1 MSSLPSGVSKGSR
14 VVLTPA
20 ISAFVADLRA
30 NLPSSVPMYLTSGYR
45 DPSDQARAMGEKIR
59 LGESL
64 AKLYPSDMAR
74 DVTAA
79 YPDQSRMAAVIA
91 GYAARGKGSRHLAG
105 LAVDLR
111 SRNLTSAQIQQVL
124 STAQRLGATQAIY
137 ETTPAHIH
145 IGIPDGYRGAAGTS
159 VARSG
164 RSRVSTG
171 RNRRSSGSGEL
182 AWTAGAT
189 VAALAVVATVAAL
202 YKGKDKRGMR

>member
-64 AKLYPSDMAR
+64 TRLYPDDMAR

-79 YPDQSRMAAVIA
+79 YPNQSRMSAVIA

-145 IGIPDGYRGAAGTS
+145 IGIPEGYRGAAGAS

-171 RNRRSSGSGEL
+171 RNKRSSGSSGSSGSSEL
-182 AWTAGAT
+182 VWTAGVT

-202 YKGKDKRGMR
+202 YKG

>member
-45 DPSDQARAMGEKIR
+45 DPAAQARAMAEKVRQGER
-59 LGESL
+59 LT
-64 AKLYPSDMAR
+64 KLYPDDLAR

-124 STAQRLGATQAIY
+124 STAKRLGATQAIY

-145 IGIPDGYRGAAGTS
+145 VGIPEGYRGAAGAS

-164 RSRVSTG
+164 RSRVPAD
-171 RNRRSSGSGEL
+171 RDRRSDDSREL
-182 AWTAGAT
+182 VWTAGAT
-189 VAALAVVATVAAL
+189 VAALAVVATVAKL
-202 YKGKDKRGMR
+202 YKG